1 MRLEAAVLRK
11 CPSTDA
17 AGEGFLPAV
26 RLQVNLKVT
35 GGVEA
40 LPTQP
45 AAVWP
50 LHGVVLLV

>member
-11 CPSTDA
+11 CPSADA

-26 RLQVNLKVT
+26 RLQVNLQVT

-40 LPTQP
+40 LPTEP

>member
-11 CPSTDA
+11 GPSTDA

-35 GGVEA
+35 RGVET
-40 LPTQP
+40 LPAEPT
-45 AAVWP
+45 AVWP